1 MRSGLFLSS
10 LFLEIRVALLE
21 GVDTAFGVDHRLL
34 AREIGMA
41 RGSGVDLHLLLRGT
55 RLDDIAARARNR
67 RVFVVRMDSVFHLS
81 SMPFKNVR
89 V

>member
-1 MRSGLFLSS
+1 MLV
-10 LFLEIRVALLE
+10 LFLEFCVALLE
-21 GVDTAFGVDHRLL
+21 RVNTAFRIDHRFLT
-34 AREIGMA
+34 REIGMA
-41 RGSGVDLHLLLRGT
+41 RGAGIDLHFLLRGT
-55 RLDDIAARARNR
+55 RLDDIAARARDR